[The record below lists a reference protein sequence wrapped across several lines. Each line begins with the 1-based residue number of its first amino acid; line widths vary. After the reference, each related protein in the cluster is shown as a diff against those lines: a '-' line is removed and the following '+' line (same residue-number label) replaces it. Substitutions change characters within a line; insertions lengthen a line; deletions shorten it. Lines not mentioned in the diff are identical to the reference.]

1 MRCSQ
6 LLSTKDSSGRYAQFA
21 DRVFSRLSDRYH
33 ALLEW
38 CMDHRWKVISISFL
52 VFLGSLGIAWL
63 LIATTR
69 ATPIGGGFG
78 SLDQVAQMLR
88 DPWFVVM
95 GWQHALIL
103 DLFVG
108 AWEARDAQRLGIPHG
123 YVVPCL
129 VFTFLAGPVGLI
141 GYFVVRVAVVRRW
154 PC

>member
-1 MRCSQ
+1 MIS
-6 LLSTKDSSGRYAQFA
+6 LLPAQAFT
-21 DRVFSRLSDRYH
+21 LSN
-33 ALLEW
+33 LLVLPAW
-38 CMDHRWKVISISFL
+38 FLLIVVPRWKWTRVVAAYVTPAL
-52 VFLGSLGIAWL
+52 LGIAWL

-154 PC
+154 PWNR

>member
-1 MRCSQ
+1 MIS
-6 LLSTKDSSGRYAQFA
+6 LLPAHAFTLSNLLVLPAWFLLIAVPRWKWT
-21 DRVFSRLSDRYH
+21 RVVAAYVTP
-33 ALLEW
+33 ALLA
-38 CMDHRWKVISISFL
+38 
-52 VFLGSLGIAWL
+52 IAWL

-108 AWEARDAQRLGIPHG
+108 AWEARDAQRLGIAHA

-154 PC
+154 PWNR

>member
-1 MRCSQ
+1 MIS
-6 LLSTKDSSGRYAQFA
+6 LLPARAFT
-21 DRVFSRLSDRYH
+21 LSN
-33 ALLEW
+33 LLVLPAW
-38 CMDHRWKVISISFL
+38 FLLIVAPRWKWTRVVAAYVTPAL
-52 VFLGSLGIAWL
+52 LGIAWL

-123 YVVPCL
+123 YVVPCR

-154 PC
+154 PWNR

>member
-1 MRCSQ
+1 MIS
-6 LLSTKDSSGRYAQFA
+6 LLPAQAFTLSNLLVLPA
-21 DRVFSRLSDRYH
+21 WFLLIVVPRWKWTRVVAAYVTP
-33 ALLEW
+33 ALLA
-38 CMDHRWKVISISFL
+38 V
-52 VFLGSLGIAWL
+52 AWL

-78 SLDQVAQMLR
+78 SLDQVAQMLG

-108 AWEARDAQRLGIPHG
+108 AWEARDAQRLGIAHA

-154 PC
+154 PWNR